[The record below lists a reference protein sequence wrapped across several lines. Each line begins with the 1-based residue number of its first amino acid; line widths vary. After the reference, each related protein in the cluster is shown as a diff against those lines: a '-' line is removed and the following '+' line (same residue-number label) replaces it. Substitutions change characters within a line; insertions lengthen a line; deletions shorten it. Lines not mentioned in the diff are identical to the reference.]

1 MSCNESAISLSSI
14 PTTELVEIL
23 RMIPILCGNGNFL
36 LWPKLIKRALDT
48 QDTRYWPIII
58 DGPITCFKDDRSIR
72 PAINFELLETI
83 NVSVDVELQALIAP
97 AKTLRIAFELLQ
109 ACFTGRGFHQ
119 SHSKYVQWTSC
130 VYTPSVD
137 PIQFVDEWRS
147 ALSQLVELLGT
158 TNLPLIIQLHQF
170 VLAVSTSGGP
180 EAVEWTKR
188 FEVDCT

>member
-36 LWPKLIKRALDT
+36 LWPKFIKRALDT

-83 NVSVDVELQALIAP
+83 NVSVDVELRHSSPLLRPFALPSNSYKP
-97 AKTLRIAFELLQ
+97 ASLEEVSINLIP
-109 ACFTGRGFHQ
+109 
-119 SHSKYVQWTSC
+119 STSN
-130 VYTPSVD
+130 
-137 PIQFVDEWRS
+137 
-147 ALSQLVELLGT
+147 G
-158 TNLPLIIQLHQF
+158 
-170 VLAVSTSGGP
+170 LAVFTP
-180 EAVEWTKR
+180 HQ
-188 FEVDCT
+188 